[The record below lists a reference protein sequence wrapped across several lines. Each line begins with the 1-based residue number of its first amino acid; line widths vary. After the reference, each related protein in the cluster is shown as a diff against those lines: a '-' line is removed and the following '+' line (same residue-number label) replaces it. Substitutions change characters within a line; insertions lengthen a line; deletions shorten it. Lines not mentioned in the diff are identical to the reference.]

1 MNKRWSSVEENM
13 VRTWWCQRRKS
24 GSDVRCTQ
32 LPLTLPGQVVV
43 LDALV
48 RLVLTDELVNLYPG
62 AVDVS

>member
-1 MNKRWSSVEENM
+1 M
-13 VRTWWCQRRKS
+13 RTWWCQRRKS